1 MAKNK
6 CIPLFLMSVL
16 VLAGMTW
23 GCNRKDVS
31 DSQGPLLGAYPSDA
45 PENLSDRRLSDIFSK
60 VSEICLETGDSCLI
74 GDYNSKF
81 VKRNGVI
88 YVKSLNEIFLFDD
101 KGKFLRKVSKVGNG
115 PGEYDGIRDFDIV
128 PGERGDEVWVCA
140 SNGIFRYNSATADFI
155 AKINYKGYPNQL
167 KYVNDTTIIVVSPG
181 KKWINVCRTDGKVR
195 KQFLDKDLSIASH
208 KIAQFNKV
216 GHRVFYQLEDS
227 NMAAVYNELTDSL
240 CMEQIFSGTI
250 GLPTVEDY
258 RSYHENYGDFKFYE
272 PIAKDFNR
280 LSVVRTCGNTY
291 YALISNSDGKMELVV
306 SNGEDTAK
314 FLYNPKEITTFN
326 DLAPDVD
333 VRYLITPMATDSDDG
348 ILFILEKEE
357 DVESN
362 PCILDIQG
370 IL

>member
-167 KYVNDTTIIVVSPG
+167 KLLSAPVKNGLMFAGQTGRFGNSSLTRIFPLHPIKSHNSTKSATAYF
-181 KKWINVCRTDGKVR
+181 IN
-195 KQFLDKDLSIASH
+195 
-208 KIAQFNKV
+208 
-216 GHRVFYQLEDS
+216 
-227 NMAAVYNELTDSL
+227 
-240 CMEQIFSGTI
+240 
-250 GLPTVEDY
+250 
-258 RSYHENYGDFKFYE
+258 
-272 PIAKDFNR
+272 
-280 LSVVRTCGNTY
+280 
-291 YALISNSDGKMELVV
+291 
-306 SNGEDTAK
+306 
-314 FLYNPKEITTFN
+314 
-326 DLAPDVD
+326 
-333 VRYLITPMATDSDDG
+333 
-348 ILFILEKEE
+348 
-357 DVESN
+357 
-362 PCILDIQG
+362 
-370 IL
+370 